1 MATPEGFKKRIY
13 LNAFDTCSVGHT
25 CPGQWRNPKDRSS
38 TKRTL
43 EYWIETAKILEKG
56 KFSAYFLADSVGG
69 FEVYKGSRSPA
80 IRIGE
85 EFPITDPF
93 VVSAFS
99 PRLTLAPR
107 F

>member
-1 MATPEGFKKRIY
+1 MSKPEGPKRRIY

-69 FEVYKGSRSPA
+69 FEVYKGSRSPS
-80 IRIGE
+80 IKIGE

-93 VVSAFS
+93 VVSAVG
-99 PRLTLAPR
+99 PALELR